1 MTTMIPPTFFLE
13 GRLRPV
19 RDCRGKS
26 IQVAGEKDKIN
37 DVPFHTDHDLD
48 LRGYVRWKRLYGCRG
63 DRPLSLD
70 HHKYFT
76 ILGAIRD
83 KCKPFGIDEKL
94 LADALDPEY
103 HDSLNPACE
112 ELAFQLLENIVLRM
126 DLESSGETHL
136 ARSEKVIP
144 DSIINEI
151 ALLMVESCGDNG
163 TPPPNSL
170 SILLRVQLNRLEDLS
185 FIPKDSKAKDL
196 AVLLYACDRTLSTR
210 KVARAVGVDHTT
222 VSRWKQETD
231 FQNKIDTFGE
241 VSNPRRLVDQLLQ
254 RTR

>member
-1 MTTMIPPTFFLE
+1 MTTMIPPTFFL
-13 GRLRPV
+13 
-19 RDCRGKS
+19 
-26 IQVAGEKDKIN
+26 A
-37 DVPFHTDHDLD
+37 DHDLD
-48 LRGYVRWKRLYGCRG
+48 LRGYVRWKRLCGCRG
-63 DRPLSLD
+63 DRSLSLD
-70 HHKYFT
+70 IHKYFT

-136 ARSEKVIP
+136 ARREKVIP

-222 VSRWKQETD
+222 VSRWKQETN
-231 FQNKIDTFGE
+231 FQNKIDTFGRKI
-241 VSNPRRLVDQLLQ
+241 SNPRRLVDRLLKE
-254 RTR
+254 TR